1 MMTLPSYLLGLLVAL
16 LIGSLFHVW
25 RNGGPVR
32 LLAYLALSV
41 VGAAAGQWVGSRLSW
56 VLFPIG
62 PLNLGMATLGS
73 LLVLGLGYWLSLVE
87 IHGTGSS
94 DDGV

>member
-25 RNGGPVR
+25 RNGGPAR
-32 LLAYLALSV
+32 LLLYLALSV
-41 VGAAAGQWVGSRLSW
+41 VGAAAGQWVGSGLNW

-62 PLNLGMATLGS
+62 SLNLGMVILGS
-73 LLVLGLGYWLSLVE
+73 MLALGVGYWLSLVE
-87 IHGTGSS
+87 IRGTSS
-94 DDGV
+94 DDDGV